1 MLLLFFSFRSTSSSQ
16 CIRYINFLSSGEKQ
30 HIIEEASEA
39 IKKTNKFLT
48 IEESK
53 EILYYNGNGVYDPGG
68 ELLIEK
74 EAERLLGYEL
84 SNKNLSEIKGHIM
97 RRKLVK

>member
-1 MLLLFFSFRSTSSSQ
+1 M
-16 CIRYINFLSSGEKQ
+16 SSGEKQ

-48 IEESK
+48 IVESK